1 MDAMLRAQ
9 MHVETLTAEQRDLMR
24 AYMESQFKGEE
35 VKNPISILSKVAAIK
50 GKDYITYTPD

>member
-35 VKNPISILSKVAAIK
+35 VKNPISILSKFNQNQK
-50 GKDYITYTPD
+50 